1 MGTIPTSPRYPDNT
15 IRPEIRGFLLT
26 TLPLPKEKEGK
37 QQTGFLDGGGKG
49 NTVFVSSE
57 FTHLPWGPS
66 KTFPLYAQLCAQRS
80 AFQEME
86 SRTFPSESLQKVPD
100 SIRGC
105 CLSRVAWI

>member
-49 NTVFVSSE
+49 TCS
-57 FTHLPWGPS
+57 
-66 KTFPLYAQLCAQRS
+66 Y
-80 AFQEME
+80 
-86 SRTFPSESLQKVPD
+86 
-100 SIRGC
+100 SIRV
-105 CLSRVAWI
+105 LRVHTPAIRS